1 VELKTLALTTVKG
14 IYVIVSK
21 RQVLQMWENYI
32 TELYER
38 RNRPEN
44 LEVEPAEKVD
54 ADEKGSQ
61 YYLGIY
67 VGYAL
72 VT

>member
-1 VELKTLALTTVKG
+1 MELKTLALKTVKG
-14 IYVIVSK
+14 IGK

-44 LEVEPAEKVD
+44 LEVEPAEEVD
-54 ADEKGSQ
+54 ADENGSQ
-61 YYLGIY
+61 YYQES
-67 VGYAL
+67 
-72 VT
+72 TFDMHM